1 MHATNKNAIAQLY
14 NQLKEATR
22 ASINV
27 ASRKSDEY
35 QSPCI
40 TDQIVFFV

>member
-14 NQLKEATR
+14 NQLNAATR

-27 ASRKSDEY
+27 AAENQMNISHHA
-35 QSPCI
+35 
-40 TDQIVFFV
+40 